1 MAQLV
6 ASRWIT
12 DSCAVVRIM
21 LGCDMGFIVGVVIG
35 FLVGGGMAILVAD
48 CSRKR
53 SVCAGWIKI
62 DEEIYTLRKAD
73 VVEAKS
79 QNQVVG

>member
-1 MAQLV
+1 M

-12 DSCAVVRIM
+12 NSCAIVRIM
-21 LGCDMGFIVGVVIG
+21 LGCDMGFIAGVFIG
-35 FLVGGGMAILVAD
+35 LIVGGGMAIFVAD
-48 CSRKR
+48 CSLKA
-53 SVCAGWIKI
+53 SVGARWIKI

-79 QNQVVG
+79 QN